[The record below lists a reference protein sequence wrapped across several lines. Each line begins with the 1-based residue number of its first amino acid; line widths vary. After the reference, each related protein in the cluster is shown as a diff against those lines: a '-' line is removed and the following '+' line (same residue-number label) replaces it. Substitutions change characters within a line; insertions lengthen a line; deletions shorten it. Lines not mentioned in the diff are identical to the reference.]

1 MWYPPILIWDP
12 KEGTDSKSKKLKKN
26 SGPSLNENSWVS
38 ESRGTIFFK
47 KIASKKFQA
56 LWMKKG
62 CFWILIGRLVFLDHF
77 MFYRF
82 TNILKSTV
90 LQFFTLI
97 IFQKTFNYTHIVFF
111 VLPHVYHIF
120 TTFLPHFYHTYT
132 SKNNIP
138 YNRDSRTAPNMGI
151 HGPIKK
157 IGIHGPL

>member
-1 MWYPPILIWDP
+1 MGFRVTWYH
-12 KEGTDSKSKKLKKN
+12 
-26 SGPSLNENSWVS
+26 
-38 ESRGTIFFK
+38 FFK
-47 KIASKKFQA
+47 KFASKKFQA

-77 MFYRF
+77 MFYGF

-120 TTFLPHFYHTYT
+120 TTLLPHLYQQEY
-132 SKNNIP
+132 
-138 YNRDSRTAPNMGI
+138 RDSRTAPNMGI

>member
-1 MWYPPILIWDP
+1 MVLNHYLHQICSLNVQHPFIYDKGGYGFEIQ
-12 KEGTDSKSKKLKKN
+12 KIKKN
-26 SGPSLNENSWVS
+26 FRTKPKWKFMGFWV
-38 ESRGTIFFK
+38 TWYHFFK

-77 MFYRF
+77 MFYGF

-111 VLPHVYHIF
+111 CF
-120 TTFLPHFYHTYT
+120 TTRLPHFYHIVTT
-132 SKNNIP
+132 LIP
-138 YNRDSRTAPNMGI
+138 ARI
-151 HGPIKK
+151 IFPI
-157 IGIHGPL
+157 IGIHGPLRIWGSMDR

>member
-1 MWYPPILIWDP
+1 MGFWVTWYH
-12 KEGTDSKSKKLKKN
+12 
-26 SGPSLNENSWVS
+26 
-38 ESRGTIFFK
+38 FFK

-77 MFYRF
+77 MFYGF

-97 IFQKTFNYTHIVFF
+97 IFQKTFNDTHIVFF

-120 TTFLPHFYHTYT
+120 TTLLPHLYQQEY
-132 SKNNIP
+132 
-138 YNRDSRTAPNMGI
+138 RDSRTAPNMGI

-157 IGIHGPL
+157 IGIHGPLWLYRSVDRPEYRDPRTTLNIKIHGPARI